1 MSLIVVIL
9 FLLGVYMLYSLRLS
23 NERIEAELREI
34 RLKCVAPGAS
44 AAPLA
49 APAPAPVPSLPGLL
63 RGFLAALLPP
73 APSAG
78 A

>member
-49 APAPAPVPSLPGLL
+49 APAPGPSLPGLL